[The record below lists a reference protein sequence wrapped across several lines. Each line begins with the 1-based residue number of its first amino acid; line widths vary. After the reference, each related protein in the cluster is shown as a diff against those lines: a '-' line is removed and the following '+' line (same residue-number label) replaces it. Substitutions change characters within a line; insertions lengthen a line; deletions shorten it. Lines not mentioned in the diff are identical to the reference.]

1 MISTVRFLGHEFPP
15 FASIAAVAAVLGYR
29 SPTTAGRVAERD
41 GWPVVGRHGSRKVN
55 LIALADQLHIP
66 YEVVTEHVNE
76 EESA

>member
-1 MISTVRFLGHEFPP
+1 MTTRIVFLGHEFPP

-41 GWPVVGRHGSRKVN
+41 GWPVVGKHGSRKVN
-55 LIALADQLHIP
+55 LIALAEQLGIP
-66 YEVVTEHVNE
+66 YEVVTEHE